1 MAEMDVGL
9 RGFIGELVVQYWL
22 EKKYNKGFTIVRQ
35 IMPEEVDKKGGGYL
49 DFGVI
54 NNKQEVVGVY
64 EVKTQDYILDKG
76 FKINKSL
83 RYIWDNQGRI
93 LKFITQDKREF
104 IGCKDT
110 TGRLILLVGANDEGI
125 KNIGCD
131 NLKNVI
137 LFDDILNDNGFE
149 IDIERLKKD
158 LIEQINVVLNVLKNP
173 VNGKT
178 TTKKFQEKRGNVEL

>member
-93 LKFITQDKREF
+93 LKMW
-104 IGCKDT
+104 
-110 TGRLILLVGANDEGI
+110 
-125 KNIGCD
+125 
-131 NLKNVI
+131 
-137 LFDDILNDNGFE
+137 
-149 IDIERLKKD
+149 
-158 LIEQINVVLNVLKNP
+158 
-173 VNGKT
+173 
-178 TTKKFQEKRGNVEL
+178 

>member
-1 MAEMDVGL
+1 MDVGL

-64 EVKTQDYILDKG
+64 EVKAQDYIQNKG
-76 FKINKSL
+76 SKINKAL

-110 TGRLILLVGANDEGI
+110 TGKLILLVGANDEGI
-125 KNIGCD
+125 KNIGCA

-158 LIEQINVVLNVLKNP
+158 LIEHMDVVLNVLKNP

-178 TTKKFQEKRGNVEL
+178 TTKKFQEKRGNVELWI